1 MKKKLTL
8 AQAAVY
14 LSNFDRQITADGIY
28 SEVTWAGAR
37 LTRSF
42 GRVIARGE
50 FRSPKDAEVRI
61 LGSDEINYVRFVDKE
76 AWVLR
81 GVGRLVEEIS
91 RRPHMSL
98 DDAVGVLREARITMT
113 QSGDTTRFSWERGG
127 VEIARGEFVGAVAS
141 VCFAETETSSWQ
153 IFHDR
158 DAWLLREQG
167 RSGDNMWE
175 VPGDGTVDIPEEQIQ
190 SDASVDEFYATFP
203 KSIDLIAEKE
213 KRLQEIE
220 RVTGVRLLKRV
231 LEGLKATDKLTFKI
245 QESQLRG
252 FTKTVEYFL
261 RDRGFLVYKNF
272 DDGSIL
278 IACEEQVLLEQKS

>member
-1 MKKKLTL
+1 
-8 AQAAVY
+8 
-14 LSNFDRQITADGIY
+14 
-28 SEVTWAGAR
+28 
-37 LTRSF
+37 
-42 GRVIARGE
+42 
-50 FRSPKDAEVRI
+50 
-61 LGSDEINYVRFVDKE
+61 
-76 AWVLR
+76 
-81 GVGRLVEEIS
+81 
-91 RRPHMSL
+91 
-98 DDAVGVLREARITMT
+98 
-113 QSGDTTRFSWERGG
+113 
-127 VEIARGEFVGAVAS
+127 
-141 VCFAETETSSWQ
+141 
-153 IFHDR
+153 
-158 DAWLLREQG
+158 
-167 RSGDNMWE
+167 MWE

-203 KSIDLIAEKE
+203 KPIDLIAEKE

-220 RVTGVRLLKRV
+220 RVAGVRLLKWV